1 MINLRAVQRFYN
13 ATFHIAL
20 ISEADWDVHY
30 QWLAAGTGVLTSYA
44 NELRL
49 AGMQLDWTVY
59 WDLLERK
66 RKLAASSTAD
76 SNVSLSLYK
85 EAFNHCKK
93 VSVFISAGM
102 EHKQSRFGVTW
113 FVRGVVATTV
123 G

>member
-1 MINLRAVQRFYN
+1 MIDLRAVQRFYN
-13 ATFHIAL
+13 ATFHLAL
-20 ISEADWDVHY
+20 VSEEDWDVHY
-30 QWLAAGTGVLTSYA
+30 QWLAAGTDVLSNHA

-66 RKLAASSTAD
+66 RKIAASSAAD

-93 VSVFISAGM
+93 VRPSAA
-102 EHKQSRFGVTW
+102 QVT
-113 FVRGVVATTV
+113 VQGGTC
-123 G
+123 